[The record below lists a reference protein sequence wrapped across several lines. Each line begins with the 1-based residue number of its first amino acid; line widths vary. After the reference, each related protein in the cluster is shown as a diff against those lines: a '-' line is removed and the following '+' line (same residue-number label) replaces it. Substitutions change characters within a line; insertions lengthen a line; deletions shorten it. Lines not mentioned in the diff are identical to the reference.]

1 MNSADVVQMLCARG
15 YTIGLAE
22 SCTGGMLAAAIT
34 SIPGSSA
41 CFELGVVS
49 YSNQAKNHLL
59 AVSQAVL
66 DEFGAVS
73 EETAAA
79 MARGI
84 RQLAQSDI
92 GLSITG
98 IAGPGGG
105 SPEKPVG
112 LVYIAIT
119 WNNFMICTEN
129 QFSGSREM
137 IRQSTVN
144 KALAMILA
152 LEKDLP
158 RSNEKS

>member
-1 MNSADVVQMLCARG
+1 MKSADVVQMLCARG

-49 YSNQAKNHLL
+49 YSNQAKNRLL

-66 DEFGAVS
+66 DECGAVS

-84 RQLAQSDI
+84 RHLAQSDI
-92 GLSITG
+92 GLAITG

-129 QFSGSREM
+129 RFSGSREM
-137 IRQSTVN
+137 VRQGTVN

-158 RSNEKS
+158 